1 MSYAS
6 DVHVSC
12 FEVILMFFVENK
24 SKPNMIFFALHFLFH
39 LHLFPLFPYIK
50 PLFPLNVNLIFNP
63 FLLFLSVILLAF
75 TLAFSLPP
83 GVAIWK
89 PLRPLFL
96 SPQTFQQCLQLSLS
110 SQQPLA
116 PSFSFLLPPLLPF
129 YLSPVF
135 DVLISIIFR
144 VCLQRSCDNWPH
156 VICSLSDNSV
166 RLYQHLKVL
175 CHIYILPFSCH

>member
-1 MSYAS
+1 M
-6 DVHVSC
+6 
-12 FEVILMFFVENK
+12 
-24 SKPNMIFFALHFLFH
+24 FH

-50 PLFPLNVNLIFNP
+50 PLFPLNVNLIFDP

-75 TLAFSLPP
+75 TLTFSLPP

>member
-1 MSYAS
+1 MQYTSCVPFAS
-6 DVHVSC
+6 FS
-12 FEVILMFFVENK
+12 
-24 SKPNMIFFALHFLFH
+24 S
-39 LHLFPLFPYIK
+39 FPLHQASF
-50 PLFPLNVNLIFNP
+50 FLNVNLIFNP
-63 FLLFLSVILLAF
+63 FLLFLSVIL
-75 TLAFSLPP
+75 LAFSLPP

-110 SQQPLA
+110 SQQPLT
-116 PSFSFLLPPLLPF
+116 PSFSFPLPPLLPF

-135 DVLISIIFR
+135 VVLISIIFR

-166 RLYQHLKVL
+166 RLYQHLKL
-175 CHIYILPFSCH
+175 LPYLHTAL